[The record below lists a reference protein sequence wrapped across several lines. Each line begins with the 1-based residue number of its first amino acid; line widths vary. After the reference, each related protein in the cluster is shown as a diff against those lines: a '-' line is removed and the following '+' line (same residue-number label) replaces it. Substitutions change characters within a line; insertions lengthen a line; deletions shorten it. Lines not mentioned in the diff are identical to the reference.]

1 MGLSATALLCCLD
14 DFAETPE
21 DRERH
26 RLIPATRKRR
36 RQGRLSPAGM
46 LFIMVLF
53 HLPPFRD
60 FRHFRRYGVEQK
72 YRDCFG
78 ELPSYGRFVA
88 LMPRPFAPFC
98 VLIHSPCG
106 EGTGI
111 HIADSTG
118 LAVCASPRIP
128 RNRTFRG
135 PAARGRSTMGRFPG
149 FRPHVVMNHRGALMA
164 IRITAGKTDDREPLE
179 NMVAGLEGKLLAD
192 SGHIP
197 KPSSQGCGKEACIG
211 SPACAGT

>member
-1 MGLSATALLCCLD
+1 
-14 DFAETPE
+14 
-21 DRERH
+21 
-26 RLIPATRKRR
+26 
-36 RQGRLSPAGM
+36 
-46 LFIMVLF
+46 MVLF

-135 PAARGRSTMGRFPG
+135 AGGA
-149 FRPHVVMNHRGALMA
+149 GAL
-164 IRITAGKTDDREPLE
+164 DDGTVPRVQAACGDEP
-179 NMVAGLEGKLLAD
+179 
-192 SGHIP
+192 
-197 KPSSQGCGKEACIG
+197 QGRVDGDQDHCGQNR
-211 SPACAGT
+211 

>member
-1 MGLSATALLCCLD
+1 MCLSATALLCCLD

-135 PAARGRSTMGRFPG
+135 AGGA
-149 FRPHVVMNHRGALMA
+149 GAL
-164 IRITAGKTDDREPLE
+164 DDGTVPRVQAACGDEP
-179 NMVAGLEGKLLAD
+179 
-192 SGHIP
+192 
-197 KPSSQGCGKEACIG
+197 QGRVDGDQDHCGQNR
-211 SPACAGT
+211 